1 MKINPKPTIRVADM
15 SLRIPIVQSFVSQSA
30 RSKYDAAIGAVSAK
44 SKGCL
49 HRTPGGLFRAV
60 ELLTYLRRYKIPQ
73 MAKSITR
80 AIFITECAQVLQFYL
95 TNSLSKLRS
104 LQTQLAVDPLL
115 LCSLDIL
122 RQKPEQMLGITAMYS
137 PRLNANS
144 SSQP

>member
-60 ELLTYLRRYKIPQ
+60 EIVNVP
-73 MAKSITR
+73 
-80 AIFITECAQVLQFYL
+80 AQIQNTADGQINY
-95 TNSLSKLRS
+95 SSH
-104 LQTQLAVDPLL
+104 
-115 LCSLDIL
+115 LDH
-122 RQKPEQMLGITAMYS
+122 
-137 PRLNANS
+137 
-144 SSQP
+144 